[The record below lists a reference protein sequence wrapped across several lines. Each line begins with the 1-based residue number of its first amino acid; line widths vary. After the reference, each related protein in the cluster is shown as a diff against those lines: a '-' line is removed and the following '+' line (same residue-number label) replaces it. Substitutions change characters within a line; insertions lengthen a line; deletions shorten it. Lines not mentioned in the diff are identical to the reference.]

1 MEKIIN
7 KIKKNLE
14 YLPSLPVSTSK
25 VIELSN
31 KMNITAAELNKVI
44 SLDPVLTGKVIKL
57 VNSAYFSLPNKIT
70 SLVQAIVML
79 GINTV
84 KNLALSSSVLK
95 NFNSDKYF
103 KALNIDS
110 YWKHSIAVGVTAK
123 TIAIHK
129 RVDKKLVESYFIG
142 GLLHDIGKI
151 LLNMTFPEEY
161 LKVIHQSDVKKIPL
175 YLVEQE
181 MLGINHNEVGLL
193 IAEKWNFGEE
203 IQNIIKNHHNV
214 EFIKQSKDLF
224 FISIV
229 LSNMFVKYL
238 EIGFSGNKYYDLDF
252 MYDLSD
258 KHKIDLDLLEENQ
271 NEIRTKIKD
280 AQIFLKIVE
289 D

>member
-1 MEKIIN
+1 MDIITR
-7 KIKKNLE
+7 IKKNLDL
-14 YLPSLPVSTSK
+14 LPSLPVSTNK

-84 KNLALSSSVLK
+84 KNVALSSSVLN
-95 NFNSDKYF
+95 NFNSKKYF

-123 TIAIHK
+123 TIALQK
-129 RVDKKLVESYFIG
+129 KVDRKFVESFFIG

-151 LLNMTFPEEY
+151 LLNMTLPEEY
-161 LKVIHQSDVKKIPL
+161 LKVIKISDINKEPL
-175 YLVEQE
+175 NIIEQKV
-181 MLGINHNEVGLL
+181 LGIDHNETGLM
-193 IAEKWNFGEE
+193 IARKWNFDEKMK
-203 IQNIIKNHHNV
+203 NVIKNHHNI
-214 EFIKQSKDLF
+214 EYIKNSKDLF

-229 LSNMFVKYL
+229 ISNMFVKYL
-238 EIGFSGNKYYDLDF
+238 EIGFSGNKHYDLDL
-252 MYDLSD
+252 MYYLSD
-258 KHKIDLDLLEENQ
+258 KHKINVDLLEEKQ
-271 NEIRTKIKD
+271 DEIKKKIKE

-289 D
+289 E